1 MGLVGTGTVR
11 GFHPGIT
18 GSTLGDV
25 EQTNIITCQLTR
37 VSVGAMSA
45 THVTPESYVTCHI
58 VTRCQTSR
66 LFRSEGKTLSLRVT
80 TSSFLNISNPNLS
93 AQLFIFL
100 YLLKPQLTL
109 ALVQFDRY

>member
-25 EQTNIITCQLTR
+25 DQTNIITCQLTR

-45 THVTPESYVTCHI
+45 THVTAESYVTCH
-58 VTRCQTSR
+58 TCDQMSGHRGY
-66 LFRSEGKTLSLRVT
+66 LDLRVK
-80 TSSFLNISNPNLS
+80 LS
-93 AQLFIFL
+93 
-100 YLLKPQLTL
+100 
-109 ALVQFDRY
+109 VSG

>member
-45 THVTPESYVTCHI
+45 THVTPESYVTCH
-58 VTRCQTSR
+58 TCDQM
-66 LFRSEGKTLSLRVT
+66 SEHRGYLDLRVK
-80 TSSFLNISNPNLS
+80 LS
-93 AQLFIFL
+93 
-100 YLLKPQLTL
+100 
-109 ALVQFDRY
+109 VSG